1 MLDRMPKFVML
12 LVAAA
17 VISVS
22 GLLVTSKISWATQTD
37 ASSQIDAGGASGDAA
52 FLHAAPSNKIYWA
65 DAGAVG
71 PPPTGRIRRANLD
84 GSGAIEDV
92 ITDRLRPSGVAVDP
106 AGGKIYWSENAGPHR
121 ADLNGSGVL
130 NITLL
135 KAVASATIH
144 IDLKNG
150 KVYWASPLNDKIQ
163 RANLDGSNPEDDYA
177 LFFADAAGV
186 EVDPVNSRLY
196 WASAGENTILDPT
209 DGKILRSINL
219 GIPGPRLNRGGEP
232 DGNYEIIVTSVASS
246 TPTSLSD
253 PAGLALDLSA
263 GKVYWVDLTGGI
275 APNLNGGKIQRANLD
290 GTNAEDLVTGLSLP
304 YGIALDPINGHMYW
318 TERGTKKIARAD
330 LDGGN
335 QLDILTGL
343 NDPWGLTLD
352 VDRCPALT
360 SVTPLDNDADW
371 RCEDINANGRQ
382 DFQDVVALFQD
393 LSAAGDPAKQFYFDF
408 NSNNGVDF
416 NDVVT
421 LFQDLATLVGVLP

>member
-1 MLDRMPKFVML
+1 MR
-12 LVAAA
+12 
-17 VISVS
+17 ISS
-22 GLLVTSKISWATQTD
+22 
-37 ASSQIDAGGASGDAA
+37 
-52 FLHAAPSNKIYWA
+52 
-65 DAGAVG
+65 
-71 PPPTGRIRRANLD
+71 PPFPD
-84 GSGAIEDV
+84 
-92 ITDRLRPSGVAVDP
+92 
-106 AGGKIYWSENAGPHR
+106 
-121 ADLNGSGVL
+121 
-130 NITLL
+130 
-135 KAVASATIH
+135 VASASIFA
-144 IDLKNG
+144 DLKNG
-150 KVYWASPLNDKIQ
+150 KVYWASPAQRKVQ
-163 RANLDGSNPEDDYA
+163 RANLDGTNPEDDYA
-177 LFFADAAGV
+177 LFFPFAAGV
-186 EVDPVNSRLY
+186 AVDPIGQRVY
-196 WASAGENTILDPT
+196 WASNGDTPGDLT

-263 GKVYWVDLTGGI
+263 GKVYWADLT
-275 APNLNGGKIQRANLD
+275 GGKIQRANLD
-290 GTNAEDLVTGLSLP
+290 GTNAEDILTGLSLP

-318 TERGTKKIARAD
+318 TERIIAPRIVRAD
-330 LDGGN
+330 LDGSN
-335 QLDILTGL
+335 QQVILAGL
-343 NDPWGLTLD
+343 NDPWGLTMD